1 MNRDYFIDD
10 LRMIEGI
17 EEILPLIRHVK
28 LYKPRNNPFKDLEE
42 DEFKYKYRFTRSTA
56 YCITEMVKNDL
67 AGDARGGFIPPHLKV
82 LPAIRTWA
90 RGEAVNNTLRGNVAR
105 AAFIN
110 ENF

>member
-17 EEILPLIRHVK
+17 EEISPLIRHVK
-28 LYKPRNNPFKDLEE
+28 LYKPRNNPFEDLEE

-56 YCITEMVKNDL
+56 YYITEMVKNDL

-82 LPAIRTWA
+82 LAAIRTWA
-90 RGEAVNNTLRGNVAR
+90 RGEVNKLSQ
-105 AAFIN
+105 
-110 ENF
+110 